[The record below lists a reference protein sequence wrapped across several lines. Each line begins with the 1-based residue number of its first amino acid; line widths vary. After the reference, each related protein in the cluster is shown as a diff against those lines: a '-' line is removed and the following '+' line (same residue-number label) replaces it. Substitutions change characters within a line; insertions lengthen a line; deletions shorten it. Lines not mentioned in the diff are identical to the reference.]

1 MSVYTGPIELTLIYG
16 QPGGLGRTAEPKT
29 VKMVMQRMHAFISVV
44 VPEIGVALLKA
55 PGLTR
60 AHIKL
65 SDGTSIEGT
74 VRAVQHDYF
83 ELVEDTQQ
91 AYRREKPCRRQ
102 QNGAVLESPPL

>member
-1 MSVYTGPIELTLIYG
+1 VSVYTGPIELTLIYG
-16 QPGGLGRTAEPKT
+16 QLGGLGRTAEPKT
-29 VKMVMQRMHAFISVV
+29 VKVMMQHMHRFISVV
-44 VPEIGVALLKA
+44 IPEIGVALLKA

-83 ELVEDTQQ
+83 ELIEDLQPAQ
-91 AYRREKPCRRQ
+91 
-102 QNGAVLESPPL
+102 V

>member
-16 QPGGLGRTAEPKT
+16 QSGGLGRTAEPKT
-29 VKMVMQRMHAFISVV
+29 VKVVMQRMHGFISVV
-44 VPEIGVALLKA
+44 IPEIGVALLKA

-65 SDGTSIEGT
+65 SDGTGIEGT

-83 ELVEDTQQ
+83 ELVETPQRAQ
-91 AYRREKPCRRQ
+91 
-102 QNGAVLESPPL
+102 G